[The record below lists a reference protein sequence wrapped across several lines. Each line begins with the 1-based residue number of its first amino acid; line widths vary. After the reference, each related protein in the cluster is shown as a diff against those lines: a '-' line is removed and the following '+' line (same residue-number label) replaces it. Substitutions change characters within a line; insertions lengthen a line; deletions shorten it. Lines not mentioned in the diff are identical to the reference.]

1 MSINQFIEPIKIA
14 DEPVG
19 EEYKAY
25 RMDSSDKNN
34 DMRKM
39 VGLGTCHCCDYFLP
53 RSGSIILI
61 EETRLLEKVKEIR
74 KKYDYLKGKDKGDIV
89 NNRIR
94 DRMQLKAYGSMLILC
109 RLASKCSNTKELIQ
123 NNKCC
128 FWFVA
133 SGINSE
139 DEKRFFDNLKDSLR
153 GDITQVLG
161 KISVDDVDVISSEIL
176 KKKLSNNGSNT

>member
-1 MSINQFIEPIKIA
+1 MSLDQFIEPIKVA
-14 DEPVG
+14 GKLVG
-19 EEYKAY
+19 KKYKAY
-25 RMDSSDKNN
+25 KMDSNGKNN
-34 DMRKM
+34 NMRKM

-61 EETRLLEKVKEIR
+61 EETRLLEKVKKIR
-74 KKYDYLKGKDKGDIV
+74 KKYNYLKDGDKDDIV
-89 NNRIR
+89 NNLIR

-109 RLASKCSNTKELIQ
+109 RLASNCSDIKKLIQ

-133 SGINSE
+133 SSINSE

-153 GDITQVLG
+153 RGITQVLG
-161 KISVDDVDVISSEIL
+161 KISVDDVDVMSSDIL
-176 KKKLSNNGSNT
+176 KKRISNNDSNT